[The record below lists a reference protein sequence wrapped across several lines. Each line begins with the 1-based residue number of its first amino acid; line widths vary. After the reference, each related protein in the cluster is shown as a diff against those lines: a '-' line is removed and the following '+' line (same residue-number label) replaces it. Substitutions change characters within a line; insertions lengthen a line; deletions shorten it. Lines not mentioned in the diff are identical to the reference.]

1 MEEIK
6 LTEVEKRIYQV
17 LLQSVKQKEKE
28 TVAQLAKRAN
38 VAPSSIVK
46 LAKKMGYPGWNEM
59 YYTLCSQA
67 TDSISLSFDNF
78 AFLTDEDANEYIETL
93 CQLLDDFRTSRMLV
107 VSIGDSES
115 AGTYLL
121 KKLWHRGFIAMPLH
135 RGQLEQHEPGLLF
148 AINESGIV
156 LLSQCVEAKQNDI
169 TLVSITSNHKSPL
182 ASNSHITVEIKN
194 QKSQLER
201 YNPNFFAAR
210 VIIFIELLFA
220 KYDELHAKAT
230 KK

>member
-17 LLQSVKQKEKE
+17 LLQSIKQKEKE
-28 TVAQLAKRAN
+28 TVAQLAKIAN
-38 VAPSSIVK
+38 VAPSSIIK
-46 LAKKMGYPGWNEM
+46 LAKKLGYPGWSEM

-67 TDSISLSFDNF
+67 ADSISLTFDNF
-78 AFLTDEDANEYIETL
+78 DFLTDEDANIYIETL
-93 CQLLDDFRTSRMLV
+93 CKLMDDYKKARMLV

-115 AGTYLL
+115 AGAYLL

-135 RGQLEQHEPGLLF
+135 RGQLEYHEPGVLF

-156 LLSQCVEAKQNDI
+156 LLSQCVEAKQKNF

-194 QKSQLER
+194 HKSKLER

-220 KYDELHAKAT
+220 KYDELHT
-230 KK
+230 